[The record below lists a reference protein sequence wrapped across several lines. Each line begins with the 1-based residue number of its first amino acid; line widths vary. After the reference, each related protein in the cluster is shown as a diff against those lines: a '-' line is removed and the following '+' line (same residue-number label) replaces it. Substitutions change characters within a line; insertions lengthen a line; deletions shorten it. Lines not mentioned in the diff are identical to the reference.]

1 MSGFGFSESD
11 RTVSRTSSGA
21 DPRPMKREAHQGWLL
36 VVLLGVA
43 TLTVALSTGVATA
56 GSRDLSFLRFF

>member
-1 MSGFGFSESD
+1 MGGFGFSQAD
-11 RTVSRTSSGA
+11 RTATLKAGGA
-21 DPRPMKREAHQGWLL
+21 DPRPMKREARQGWLL

-56 GSRDLSFLRFF
+56 GSRDLPFLRFF

>member
-1 MSGFGFSESD
+1 
-11 RTVSRTSSGA
+11 
-21 DPRPMKREAHQGWLL
+21 MKREARQGWLL

-56 GSRDLSFLRFF
+56 GSRDLPFLRFF